1 MTLHRFDRMVV
12 EDEGAGEAVV
22 CVHGLGGSANTWT
35 AMMPALH
42 RHRVLRIELPGSA
55 RSQACEG
62 PLSIAR
68 FAQSAAEACKRLGI
82 AQAHWLGHSMG
93 TLVCQ
98 HLAVEHPAL
107 VRSLTLL
114 GALAAP
120 TDAARAGLRQRAR
133 RLRDEGL
140 AGMQSVAEQL
150 LGMALSTDTRQRLPL
165 AVSFVRESLT
175 RCDPLAYAASCE
187 ALADA
192 QPAAA
197 ERIAAPV
204 LLVTGEDDAVT
215 PPQVM
220 RALADRLHG
229 ADPVRTRVLPR
240 CGHWTPVERATECA
254 AEWIEFT
261 QGLRHR
267 TPAPRPAYAPAAF

>member
-1 MTLHRFDRMVV
+1 MTLHRFDRMAV
-12 EDEGAGEAVV
+12 EDEGEGDAVV

-35 AMMPALH
+35 AMMPALQ

-68 FAQSAAEACKRLGI
+68 FVQAAADACKRLGI
-82 AQAHWLGHSMG
+82 TRAHWLGHSMG

-114 GALAAP
+114 GALGSP
-120 TDAARAGLRQRAR
+120 TDAARAGLRQRAG
-133 RLRDEGL
+133 RLREQGL
-140 AGMQSVAEQL
+140 AGMQAVAEQL
-150 LGMALSTDTRQRLPL
+150 LGTALSSDSRQRLPL
-165 AVSFVRESLT
+165 VVAFVRESLT

-192 QPAAA
+192 QPAAV

-240 CGHWTPVERATECA
+240 CGHWTPVERVSECA
-254 AEWIEFT
+254 AEWLEFT

-267 TPAPRPAYAPAAF
+267 TPASRPAHAPAAF